1 MRAVDR
7 ALVER
12 VDAGQRSGDRWSVDV
27 LDRLVDAL
35 AAVARPSPSRSS
47 TASNAPVEA
56 PDGTAARPVAPESR
70 ITSASTVG
78 LPRESR
84 IWRAWTEMISLI
96 AAG

>member
-1 MRAVDR
+1 MR
-7 ALVER
+7 
-12 VDAGQRSGDRWSVDV
+12 
-27 LDRLVDAL
+27 
-35 AAVARPSPSRSS
+35 
-47 TASNAPVEA
+47 